1 MLINKSQKLWL
12 QVLTYAVLVVLAIYC
27 LFPFLWMMDTALK
40 PLNEVRT
47 SHPTFMINKPTFDN
61 FSRVLLESKFI
72 TFFKNSMYV
81 AVTTTLLSLIISIFT
96 GYALSRYSSFRGVK
110 AVSVTMLLSQMVP
123 GVLLLIP
130 LYLLMMNYQLLN
142 TYYSMILAY
151 TTFMVPLCTFMLK
164 GYFDSIPYEMEESA
178 EIDGCSRV
186 GIIFRII
193 LPVSIPSL
201 IATALF
207 AFVNAWN
214 EFLFGFVFIN
224 DEAHRTLTPGITL
237 FKGLYTTD
245 WGSIMAASV
254 LSVIPI
260 VILFVFMQ
268 RFLIDGM
275 TAGAVKG

>member
-1 MLINKSQKLWL
+1 MLINKSQKFWL

-27 LFPFLWMMDTALK
+27 LFPFLWMVDTALK

-47 SHPTFMINKPTFDN
+47 SHPTFMINKPTFGN

-81 AVTTTLLSLIISIFT
+81 AVTTTILSLIISIFT